1 MSVRRWRWYCHPL
14 FLVTLALATHLVAVW
29 AMPWVIMDRVFARLA
44 AESHGRLYT
53 SAYFPPP
60 SDGGQ
65 RRIVMPSPDLLYALC
80 AYDLAAGPL
89 EVDVAPQLNTYW
101 SVALYAANTDNF
113 WVVNDRQMAGRAVR
127 WQLVPNRLDRPLRL
141 PDGRTQL
148 VSPTRRGLLLMRVL
162 AGEGPAA
169 QAAADKARRTLRC
182 VQR

>member
-1 MSVRRWRWYCHPL
+1 MLKAVLNNQRGP
-14 FLVTLALATHLVAVW
+14 ALDIVA
-29 AMPWVIMDRVFARLA
+29 LN
-44 AESHGRLYT
+44 
-53 SAYFPPP
+53 
-60 SDGGQ
+60 
-65 RRIVMPSPDLLYALC
+65 
-80 AYDLAAGPL
+80 AG
-89 EVDVAPQLNTYW
+89 
-101 SVALYAANTDNF
+101 VALYAANTDNF